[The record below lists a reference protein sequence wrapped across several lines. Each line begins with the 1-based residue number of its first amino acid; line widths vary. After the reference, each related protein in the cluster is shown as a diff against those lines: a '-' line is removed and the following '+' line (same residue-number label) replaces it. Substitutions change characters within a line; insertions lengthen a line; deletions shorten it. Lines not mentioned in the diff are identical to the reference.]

1 MTTHPLMAAACLG
14 ILDDLEA
21 IEHEPLRRRGRQLGE
36 DLHDLPALA
45 ERPRR
50 ARSGLAVRRGSRH
63 GQLVAADA
71 GGARSGASSYPFTG
85 AGESKTQGLVVAPP
99 LTSTDDDTDLLL
111 TALGEAVTSP
121 T

>member
-1 MTTHPLMAAACLG
+1 MRGLGLLYGVEVAAGSLSPLM
-14 ILDDLEA
+14 
-21 IEHEPLRRRGRQLGE
+21 R
-36 DLHDLPALA
+36 
-45 ERPRR
+45 
-50 ARSGLAVRRGSRH
+50 
-63 GQLVAADA
+63 
-71 GGARSGASSYPFTG
+71 GARSGASSYPFTG